1 MKVISLHV
9 DEGIYR
15 GLQGRAVRLGRPVA
29 DLIRDAME
37 RYVRQEAG
45 AGPSVLDL
53 LPHDS
58 GKLRRKW
65 LRSELMDEMRS
76 P

>member
-9 DEGIYR
+9 DEGVYR
-15 GLQGRAVRLGRPVA
+15 GLQGRAARLGRPVA

-37 RYVRQEAG
+37 SYVRQEAG
-45 AGPSVLDL
+45 SGSSVLDL

-58 GKLRRKW
+58 GKLLRTW
-65 LRSELMDEMRS
+65 LRTELQDEMRS
-76 P
+76 L